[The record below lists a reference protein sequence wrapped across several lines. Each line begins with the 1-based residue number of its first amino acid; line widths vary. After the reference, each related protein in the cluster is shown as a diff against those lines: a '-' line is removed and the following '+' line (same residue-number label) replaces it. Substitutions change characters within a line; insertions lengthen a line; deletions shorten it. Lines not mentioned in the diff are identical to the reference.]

1 MTPMPRRHPGATSAT
16 NHEFVEFLARIE
28 QDIPP
33 DTDPARFAAV
43 KAAEGVRGRGL
54 VDAGKLRR
62 IWRIPGRRAVDA
74 LYDVDGPDELHDILS
89 SLPLYPWMD
98 IEVTA
103 LGSHALDPT
112 VD

>member
-1 MTPMPRRHPGATSAT
+1 M
-16 NHEFVEFLARIE
+16 EFLARIE

-33 DTDPARFAAV
+33 DIDPARLAAV
-43 KAAEGVRGRGL
+43 KAAEAVRGQEL
-54 VDAGKLRR
+54 VDEGKLRR
-62 IWRIPGRRAVDA
+62 IWRIPGRRAVYG
-74 LYDVDGPDELHDILS
+74 LYEVDGSDELHDVLS

-112 VD
+112 VE